1 MQVEKVKDRKP
12 PEGKSQTNAQKIIS
26 WVEAKESGT
35 VFKMKEMLSDTE
47 ISDNALKDL
56 KKNNKFIKQYLENM
70 KTDKRGYYKVG

>member
-1 MQVEKVKDRKP
+1 
-12 PEGKSQTNAQKIIS
+12 
-26 WVEAKESGT
+26 
-35 VFKMKEMLSDTE
+35 MKEMLSDIE